1 MPINALRSLR
11 SVMVIDPPSLT
22 RYCALSKD
30 SNMVLLLRAHTH
42 KGRVWMEKNK
52 NEDAQGAGKMALITL
67 AKNKAKTNDLTH
79 SE

>member
-1 MPINALRSLR
+1 
-11 SVMVIDPPSLT
+11 
-22 RYCALSKD
+22 
-30 SNMVLLLRAHTH
+30 
-42 KGRVWMEKNK
+42 MEKNK